1 MRVNGDLPRTSLLE
15 LSSLRNSWDEEAL
28 AATERLIQ
36 IAPNAAAYTQK
47 GLAHCSLKQFNEALV
62 IFEYSIHL
70 DPNFAP
76 AYSNK
81 GMALCGLRR
90 YSEALV
96 AIERAIDLDSKLSFA
111 HIYKSFALQGLGRS
125 YEAEEAYR
133 KALQL
138 GL

>member
-1 MRVNGDLPRTSLLE
+1 
-15 LSSLRNSWDEEAL
+15 
-28 AATERLIQ
+28 
-36 IAPNAAAYTQK
+36 
-47 GLAHCSLKQFNEALV
+47 
-62 IFEYSIHL
+62 
-70 DPNFAP
+70 
-76 AYSNK
+76 
-81 GMALCGLRR
+81 MALCGLRR

-96 AIERAIDLDSKLSFA
+96 AIERAIDLDSKLSYA